1 MDIKFLKLCFHKS
14 NMIKNMEGIVMK
26 KEIIIEK
33 EIDYFLDDESIYS
46 EDVRDQLLD
55 DDELTPS
62 EAGFMKGYDEAYV

>member
-1 MDIKFLKLCFHKS
+1 
-14 NMIKNMEGIVMK
+14 MK
-26 KEIIIEK
+26 EEKIIDK